1 MLELHNLISEM
12 PLPAKRARVSDENA
26 TPAGLV
32 QEGAT
37 LVVLGVPPGTEFGV
51 DLNSWNTGEKFC
63 GVKLIPP
70 GLHFLYYS
78 SVHLPTRTTAPRT
91 GWFHTFGRGEL
102 VVKRWSP
109 EGEEVIDSSEEEV
122 ERVKADLRGIDCRL
136 GAYPYDS
143 WSKWISLSNKVTEA
157 TVNRLEPTGGKICSV
172 ADLVPSSS
180 SSPPST
186 TVSPCLPDMVHRP
199 GTAIRYTVLDGR
211 KFPEGSTAAQIT
223 LHSLDSSFQ
232 LTSLLS
238 TLGKLYTD
246 QVSGGS
252 MGHSLERELLA
263 ELQFAFLAFLVG
275 QNYDSFEQWKRL
287 VVLLCSCDQGIVDH
301 PALFRDFLGDLY
313 FQMKEVPRDFFV
325 DIVSSSNFLCS
336 SLHTLFTNIK
346 DSGNACSELKERSR
360 KFEANV
366 TKRFG
371 WDFSREEAEEEPL
384 VVEPQRPTVLLSSE
398 LSE

>member
-1 MLELHNLISEM
+1 M
-12 PLPAKRARVSDENA
+12 PLPAKRARVSEEDA
-26 TPAGLV
+26 APAGLV

-70 GLHFLYYS
+70 GLHFVYYS
-78 SVHLPTRTTAPRT
+78 SVHLPTRTTGPRT
-91 GWFHTFGRGEL
+91 GWFHSFGRSEL
-102 VVKRWSP
+102 VVKRWSTA
-109 EGEEVIDSSEEEV
+109 GEEVVDSTEEEV
-122 ERVKADLRGIDCRL
+122 ERVKADLRGLDSRL
-136 GAYPYDS
+136 GVYPYNS
-143 WSKWISLSNKVTEA
+143 WSKWISLSNKINEA
-157 TVNRLEPTGGKICSV
+157 TVNRLEPMGGKICSV
-172 ADLVPSSS
+172 ADLVPSTTATTTTTS
-180 SSPPST
+180 ST
-186 TVSPCLPDMVHRP
+186 TANTTPSLPDMVHRP
-199 GTAIRYTVLDGR
+199 GTAIRYTKLDVR

-232 LTSLLS
+232 LTSLLTS
-238 TLGKLYTD
+238 LGKSYTD

-252 MGHSLERELLA
+252 MGQSLERELLA

-275 QNYDSFEQWKRL
+275 QNYDSFEQWKQL
-287 VVLLCSCDQGIVDH
+287 VVLLCTCDQGIIDH
-301 PALFRDFLGDLY
+301 PALFKDFLGDLY

-336 SLHTLFTNIK
+336 SLHTLFSNIR
-346 DSGNACSELKERSR
+346 DSENASPELKERSR
-360 KFEANV
+360 KFETNV

-371 WDFSREEAEEEPL
+371 WDFSREDAEEEPL